1 MSINRSRNAKKQQTA
16 GVKKVGELDLNR
28 KEIKSALPD
37 EIITTDEDYID
48 NDTNIHP
55 ELDYPLLELDADGN
69 AVNVDVKAEVDQ
81 HMALLQLAKET
92 IEKQEELLDLLRVDS
107 ATLVDGVQRIASH
120 NASKPDLVITG
131 ILEVI
136 AEYFNSED
144 YKRQIALLK
153 EK

>member
-48 NDTNIHP
+48 NDTTIHP
-55 ELDYPLLELDADGN
+55 ESDDSLLELDANGN

-92 IEKQEELLDLLRVDS
+92 IQKQEELLDLLRVDS
-107 ATLVDGVQRIASH
+107 ATLVDGIQRIANH

-136 AEYFNSED
+136 AEYFDSED
-144 YKRQIALLK
+144 YKKQVALIK
-153 EK
+153 EM